1 MNLLLNI
8 DSAADRIAKEPDS
21 EKRDERVNE
30 ALAGHVD
37 LSKASGRELLHRR
50 ALFVTRLR
58 RDNLWPRSIKEK

>member
-8 DSAADRIAKEPDS
+8 DTAVDRIAKEPDS

-30 ALAGHVD
+30 ALAGYVD
-37 LSKASGRELLHRR
+37 LSEASGRELLHRR

-58 RDNLWPRSIKEK
+58 KDNLWPHPTKEK

>member
-1 MNLLLNI
+1 MNLLPNI
-8 DSAADRIAKEPDS
+8 DSVVGWTAKEPYP

-30 ALAGHVD
+30 ALAGYVD

-58 RDNLWPRSIKEK
+58 KDKVWPQD

>member
-8 DSAADRIAKEPDS
+8 DSAVDRIAKESNP

-58 RDNLWPRSIKEK
+58 KDKVWPLDSI

>member
-8 DSAADRIAKEPDS
+8 DSAVDRIAKES
-21 EKRDERVNE
+21 EKRDERVSE

-58 RDNLWPRSIKEK
+58 KDKVWEG

>member
-8 DSAADRIAKEPDS
+8 DTAVDRIAKEP

-30 ALAGHVD
+30 VLAGHVD

-50 ALFVTRLR
+50 ALFMTRLR
-58 RDNLWPRSIKEK
+58 KDKVWPLDSI